1 MKKPLLYC
9 CLLQFLV
16 IATYAQ
22 FPKNISTHPDFPVND
37 EFLPLINN
45 WKPAFGPHTNNS
57 FLNNSIR
64 WYSPAGSLQMNFH
77 PHDRNG
83 KTTQTT

>member
-37 EFLPLINN
+37 EFLPMHNAWTSSN
-45 WKPAFGPHTNNS
+45 HTVNP
-57 FLNNSIR
+57 FFKYRL
-64 WYSPAGSLQMNFH
+64 
-77 PHDRNG
+77 
-83 KTTQTT
+83 